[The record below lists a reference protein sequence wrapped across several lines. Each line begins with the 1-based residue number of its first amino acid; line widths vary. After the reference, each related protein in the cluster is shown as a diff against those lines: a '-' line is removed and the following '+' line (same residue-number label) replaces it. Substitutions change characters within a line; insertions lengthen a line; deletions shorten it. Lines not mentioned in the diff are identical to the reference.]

1 MTPALISDESV
12 CKYKGH
18 GSLSDLKGRE
28 RKKKKMSKETE
39 VELEKTEEEKS
50 QRKRREITFFLNE

>member
-1 MTPALISDESV
+1 MVACLT
-12 CKYKGH
+12 
-18 GSLSDLKGRE
+18 LKGE
-28 RKKKKMSKETE
+28 RVEKKKMSKETE